1 MYTPMKNTIES
12 LLRKNEK
19 LKCKL
24 KHVHRTQFATVAYVA
39 LFIAVGFAV
48 EVCFEKA
55 KSKGE

>member
-1 MYTPMKNTIES
+1 MKDTTIEN

>member
-1 MYTPMKNTIES
+1 MKDTIES

-24 KHVHRTQFATVAYVA
+24 KHMHRTQFATVAYVA

-48 EVCFEKA
+48 ELCFDQVK
-55 KSKGE
+55 KKGE

>member
-1 MYTPMKNTIES
+1 MKDTIEN

-24 KHVHRTQFATVAYVA
+24 KHVRRTQFATVAYVA

-55 KSKGE
+55 KSKVE